1 MCVHRLLKSSI
12 VCGQIWAV
20 VCVYLCTCWDVSNSA
35 ASVIFLILFNC
46 EPTLFNQPTG
56 FPLRRTVQLSSSTC
70 WFSHHAAGFLGTV
83 SRWIELESSC
93 TAYWY
98 KNFYYCFSFIKA
110 TMLYQVPDRLTSKD
124 DFNKQWSI
132 FQSSLNNSVIFR
144 VMLSSKCNSCS
155 SCLCISALQERSCA
169 GNLQFS
175 QCMSV

>member
-12 VCGQIWAV
+12 VCGQIRAA
-20 VCVYLCTCWDVSNSA
+20 VCVYLCTCWDASNNA

-93 TAYWY
+93 TVYWFKMY
-98 KNFYYCFSFIKA
+98 VHTTSTTTTTTTVFLSLRPQCFIKF
-110 TMLYQVPDRLTSKD
+110 LTDWLLKMI
-124 DFNKQWSI
+124 SI
-132 FQSSLNNSVIFR
+132 NSDPGFKAPSII
-144 VMLSSKCNSCS
+144 L
-155 SCLCISALQERSCA
+155 SCLE
-169 GNLQFS
+169 
-175 QCMSV
+175 